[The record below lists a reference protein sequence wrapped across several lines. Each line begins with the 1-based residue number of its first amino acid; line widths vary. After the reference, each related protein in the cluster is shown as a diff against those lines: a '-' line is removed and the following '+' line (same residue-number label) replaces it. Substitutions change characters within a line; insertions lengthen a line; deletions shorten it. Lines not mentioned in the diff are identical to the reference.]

1 MKQEPHQYL
10 FALPVSSSHF
20 LSAMGTERNAFL
32 FGEEMW
38 RDYHVLVDSHSLQL
52 ILLSLQASC
61 QALVEKNLK
70 VICRNQTPI
79 SLHVFIIEL
88 YASHSWS

>member
-1 MKQEPHQYL
+1 MKQEHHQYL
-10 FALPVSSSHF
+10 VALPISSSHF

-38 RDYHVLVDSHSLQL
+38 RDYPVLVDSCSPQL
-52 ILLSLQASC
+52 TLLSFRASC
-61 QALVEKNLK
+61 QASVEKNLK